1 MTTLGQKL
9 STGITVFT
17 VPNSMSL
24 TYLAKLKGPG
34 EDGLAFAEQFVAE
47 IKQQL
52 AAGDRK
58 FVIDL
63 TNLTTID
70 SAGVGIVV
78 GCRNMIV
85 EAGGQVRAVI
95 PANHVQEVLD
105 LSRINSVLPLDASVD
120 KALTALT

>member
-1 MTTLGQKL
+1 MAKVGQKL

-24 TYLAKLKGPG
+24 TYLAKLSAPG